1 MPFSFTDYDP
11 YDFANRRH
19 IGPSPAEMEEMLATI
34 GVGSLDAL
42 IDATV
47 PSAIRQ
53 AAPLDFGPHIAQ
65 GDVLYWFAVL
75 VAVWS
80 ELGDTQTKD
89 TVILWLTAGWFAST
103 LLLLAPMDGEMVKME
118 YAWIRRR
125 LGFGRARQQ
134 DRRCG

>member
-1 MPFSFTDYDP
+1 MTDSRKP
-11 YDFANRRH
+11 LVRSAK
-19 IGPSPAEMEEMLATI
+19 LAGLIIVQSTI
-34 GVGSLDAL
+34 
-42 IDATV
+42 
-47 PSAIRQ
+47 
-53 AAPLDFGPHIAQ
+53 
-65 GDVLYWFAVL
+65 WFAVL